1 MLLVWQ
7 KGVCGEQLRRPR
19 RADGHHLPPQQGNK
33 GTFAKRHG
41 AEGWPL
47 LRWVPRRSQPR
58 RAGGGGGRV
67 RGRHRPSLQD
77 GHPRR
82 FLKAELFFARRCLL
96 HTCYFVG
103 KASSISHPVNEA
115 TAVAAPPAASV
126 EENVSSQR
134 FPCPALESRVP
145 PLPSAARAEASLLA
159 AEQVHKNDLIYYRR
173 HVLKQLTK
181 LQDVKRQASAFS
193 FLNPYRLLAMIKI
206 VFSFLKLELIFLSK
220 AIM

>member
-1 MLLVWQ
+1 MAFAPVGPTAVPAQESWG
-7 KGVCGEQLRRPR
+7 GVKDQ
-19 RADGHHLPPQQGNK
+19 
-33 GTFAKRHG
+33 
-41 AEGWPL
+41 
-47 LRWVPRRSQPR
+47 
-58 RAGGGGGRV
+58 
-67 RGRHRPSLQD
+67 HRPSLQD

-82 FLKAELFFARRCLL
+82 VLKAELFFACRCLL